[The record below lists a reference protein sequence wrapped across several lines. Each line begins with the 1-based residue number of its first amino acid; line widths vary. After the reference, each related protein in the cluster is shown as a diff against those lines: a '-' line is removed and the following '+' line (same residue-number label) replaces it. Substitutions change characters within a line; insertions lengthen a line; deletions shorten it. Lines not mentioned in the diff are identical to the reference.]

1 MALAENW
8 TQSRGN
14 TGTMGKY
21 NVRNVRRN
29 EWSQRVCR
37 LKQCPFSSLNTIM
50 QRGHL
55 D

>member
-21 NVRNVRRN
+21 NTYVMHSVTNGHSECVVKTM
-29 EWSQRVCR
+29 SI
-37 LKQCPFSSLNTIM
+37 LFSKYNNATWAS
-50 QRGHL
+50 
-55 D
+55 